1 MSEFL
6 YEKRVDSDKQLE
18 QELRSLI
25 NNWAAKTPHHPYKNL
40 GSEIKIEAIWYK
52 PAYPIHI
59 QSQFEERSKG
69 QDHEPFRNQE
79 IPEQRFYNTSDFN
92 AWDIELPDLSG
103 FKNES
108 KKFYVEGSQHVENC
122 HTCTARGWITCLQCH
137 GETTVTCPRCS
148 GRGKVN
154 CSSCGGTGKRN
165 CGTCGG
171 SGYTSRQVQRSRQVW
186 VPGTSSS
193 GGYYKTEY
201 YTETVRDR
209 CSNCGGTGKK
219 TCSTCSGTGKV
230 SCGTCLGNGY
240 ITCPR
245 CGGTGRNTCPTC
257 EGETQLMHY
266 LYVQRDLSTMDK
278 QSCIIHSEVFD
289 RFPQYL
295 DEYQNYSSKSIYK
308 RKDQHLSEDIIS
320 EETHLNTFIND
331 FLAKHH
337 EAEKPDHI
345 LQYEQIEV
353 SRIETWEL
361 YYSFKGKSYAMVFIG
376 DEKELIPGES
386 PISDVAFELWHDGV
400 QAAKVMRNAT
410 ALSKL
415 KKAKDINTYEVEEQ
429 INEAVEKVIQKVNQG
444 YRSGSMLGLLLLLFP
459 GIFIFYNYYS
469 QINYVL
475 PFVSF
480 VNNPDHFLFDFHT
493 WSQTLMSLLLVFGAR
508 STSNNILTRLENK
521 IPSVILR
528 FTIAFIFTVFLGFIY
543 TGIWAGLNVI
553 GITLII
559 TFIVWLAYWVIK
571 IILIILGLAIGLII
585 WLAKIIWGI
594 LSWIYGLFF

>member
-1 MSEFL
+1 
-6 YEKRVDSDKQLE
+6 
-18 QELRSLI
+18 
-25 NNWAAKTPHHPYKNL
+25 
-40 GSEIKIEAIWYK
+40 
-52 PAYPIHI
+52 
-59 QSQFEERSKG
+59 
-69 QDHEPFRNQE
+69 
-79 IPEQRFYNTSDFN
+79 
-92 AWDIELPDLSG
+92 
-103 FKNES
+103 
-108 KKFYVEGSQHVENC
+108 
-122 HTCTARGWITCLQCH
+122 
-137 GETTVTCPRCS
+137 
-148 GRGKVN
+148 
-154 CSSCGGTGKRN
+154 
-165 CGTCGG
+165 
-171 SGYTSRQVQRSRQVW
+171 
-186 VPGTSSS
+186 
-193 GGYYKTEY
+193 
-201 YTETVRDR
+201 
-209 CSNCGGTGKK
+209 
-219 TCSTCSGTGKV
+219 
-230 SCGTCLGNGY
+230 
-240 ITCPR
+240 
-245 CGGTGRNTCPTC
+245 
-257 EGETQLMHY
+257 
-266 LYVQRDLSTMDK
+266 
-278 QSCIIHSEVFD
+278 
-289 RFPQYL
+289 
-295 DEYQNYSSKSIYK
+295 
-308 RKDQHLSEDIIS
+308 
-320 EETHLNTFIND
+320 
-331 FLAKHH
+331 
-337 EAEKPDHI
+337 
-345 LQYEQIEV
+345 
-353 SRIETWEL
+353 
-361 YYSFKGKSYAMVFIG
+361 MVFIG

-480 VNNPDHFLFDFHT
+480 VNNPDHFF
-493 WSQTLMSLLLVFGAR
+493 FGAR

>member
-1 MSEFL
+1 
-6 YEKRVDSDKQLE
+6 
-18 QELRSLI
+18 
-25 NNWAAKTPHHPYKNL
+25 
-40 GSEIKIEAIWYK
+40 
-52 PAYPIHI
+52 
-59 QSQFEERSKG
+59 
-69 QDHEPFRNQE
+69 
-79 IPEQRFYNTSDFN
+79 
-92 AWDIELPDLSG
+92 
-103 FKNES
+103 
-108 KKFYVEGSQHVENC
+108 
-122 HTCTARGWITCLQCH
+122 
-137 GETTVTCPRCS
+137 
-148 GRGKVN
+148 
-154 CSSCGGTGKRN
+154 
-165 CGTCGG
+165 
-171 SGYTSRQVQRSRQVW
+171 
-186 VPGTSSS
+186 
-193 GGYYKTEY
+193 
-201 YTETVRDR
+201 
-209 CSNCGGTGKK
+209 
-219 TCSTCSGTGKV
+219 
-230 SCGTCLGNGY
+230 
-240 ITCPR
+240 
-245 CGGTGRNTCPTC
+245 
-257 EGETQLMHY
+257 
-266 LYVQRDLSTMDK
+266 
-278 QSCIIHSEVFD
+278 
-289 RFPQYL
+289 
-295 DEYQNYSSKSIYK
+295 
-308 RKDQHLSEDIIS
+308 
-320 EETHLNTFIND
+320 
-331 FLAKHH
+331 
-337 EAEKPDHI
+337 
-345 LQYEQIEV
+345 
-353 SRIETWEL
+353 
-361 YYSFKGKSYAMVFIG
+361 MVFIG